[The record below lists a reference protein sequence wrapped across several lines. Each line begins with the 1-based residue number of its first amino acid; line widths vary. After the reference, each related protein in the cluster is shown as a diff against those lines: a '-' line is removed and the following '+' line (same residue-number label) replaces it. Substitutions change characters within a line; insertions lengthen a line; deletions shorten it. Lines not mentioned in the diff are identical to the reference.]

1 MIHLSYSHGTL
12 AAENC
17 GCNVSWSRN
26 AEQLPRLSSRRSIVG
41 A

>member
-1 MIHLSYSHGTL
+1 MIHLSYSYGTL

-26 AEQLPRLSSRRSIVG
+26 AKQPPRLSSRQSVVG

>member
-17 GCNVSWSRN
+17 GCKVSRFRN
-26 AEQLPRLSSRRSIVG
+26 AEEPPRLSSCRSIVG